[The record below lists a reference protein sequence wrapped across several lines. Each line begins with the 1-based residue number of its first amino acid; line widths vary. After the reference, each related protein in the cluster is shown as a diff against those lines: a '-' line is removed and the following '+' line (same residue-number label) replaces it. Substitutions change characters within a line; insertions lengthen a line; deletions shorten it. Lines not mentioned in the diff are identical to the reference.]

1 MKMRTILAAAAVLC
15 LAAGCVKE
23 EQGVVDAPAGGEN
36 VIFADA
42 PKIMAE
48 LSEPETRTCIEA
60 AADATGKLPMLWEES
75 DAVGVFFADGSS
87 NAKYVNISG
96 KNPNASFGAA
106 EQVSGSEIAYV
117 YYPYDAANNGM
128 AVKELSGNVPAEQAM
143 DGSIH
148 GDYKWGE
155 MKSVVEGGYKFKFH
169 NMVSLVRFNI
179 DATGT
184 VLAGE
189 KLETVTLTVT
199 RDGAA
204 VPVVGDFTFSAADG
218 DYSLGTQTSN
228 TLTTVWN
235 KDASGIFSGY
245 ASILPEVKSGDK
257 LTFVIKTTNYEST
270 LTVTSKANFV
280 AGAYYNFPLTLAAF
294 GNKLSVNKRVSGT
307 FTAATLNV
315 DGLPSIANS
324 GGPGKSG
331 TKNISS
337 KIATANWDIIGFSED
352 FEYHSALTGSLSDY
366 TFGKHRGSVG
376 FSQLFGSVA
385 DTDGLGFAT
394 KKSTCSFA
402 TETNDTF
409 IPFNDA
415 YGGLSD
421 GANTCIKKGIR
432 HYVVTMAEDGVQ
444 IDVIITHMNTYED
457 GDGKPAQLSQL
468 DQIAEYI
475 NKITSVANPR
485 PVIFMGDTNC
495 RYTRHDFS
503 TNFFG
508 KLNSNISYVD
518 PWIEFH
524 RGGVYPKSGTK
535 SLMIRSN
542 YKGDTTNDIVCSDD
556 QRGEVVDKIIYFN
569 VEGAAIKI
577 KAESCYN
584 DIENFTKSTESASYS
599 SVTAEDANGNILEN
613 QKVTYT
619 RCIGY
624 ADHFPVV
631 AKFTYTG
638 TMPLN

>member
-23 EQGVVDAPAGGEN
+23 EQGIVDAPAGGEN
-36 VIFADA
+36 EIFADA

-75 DAVGVFFADGSS
+75 DAVGVFFTDGSS

-155 MKSVVEGGYKFKFH
+155 LRAKVDGGYKFKFH
-169 NMVSLVRFNI
+169 NIVSLVRFNI
-179 DATGT
+179 DASGT

-218 DYSLGTQTSN
+218 DYSLEAQASN

-270 LTVTSKANFV
+270 LTVTSKANFA

-584 DIENFTKSTESASYS
+584 DIENFTKSQESVTYPD
-599 SVTAEDANGNILEN
+599 VTAEDENGNILEG
-613 QKVTYT
+613 QEVTYT
-619 RCIGY
+619 RYIGY

-638 TMPLN
+638 TQPLN